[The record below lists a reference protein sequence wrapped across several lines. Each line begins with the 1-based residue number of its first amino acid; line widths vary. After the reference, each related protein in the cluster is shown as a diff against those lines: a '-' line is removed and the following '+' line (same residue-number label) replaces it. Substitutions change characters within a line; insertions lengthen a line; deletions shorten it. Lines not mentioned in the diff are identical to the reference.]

1 MPRNYEAEA
10 VRERIREATD
20 IVDLVSEH
28 VQLVK
33 KGHNY
38 SGLCPFHDEKTP
50 SFSVNPDRQFYHC
63 FGCGVGGDVFK
74 FIQEIDRVTFVEAV
88 KFLAERA
95 GIALPE
101 RSGPSRE
108 ETEAAD
114 ELYRANDLAQKY
126 FHHLLL
132 NDDVGAGALTY
143 LQTRGLTGETIARF
157 GLGYA
162 PPEWDALLKVAG
174 RRGLAPQILEQA
186 GLALPRSTGSGHY
199 DRFRDR
205 IAFPIANLS
214 NRIIAF
220 GARALQPDQEPK
232 YLNSPE
238 TPIYHKGRVLYGLSD
253 TRDAIRRQD
262 AVLVVEGY
270 MDLISLA
277 QAGIQHVV
285 ATSGTALTE
294 DHCLT
299 LARYARQV
307 VLLFDGDAAG
317 STAAMRGLA
326 VLLGTG
332 LPSLAVFLSK
342 GLDVRFISLPAGHD
356 PDSFVQKHGPDALLN
371 QAEEAQSVLNFYL
384 EQLAQQ
390 HDLSSV
396 EGRSRAIE
404 TFKPLIA
411 KLNKPGD
418 LIFRD
423 LLLREVSQR
432 LPVDEQF
439 LRDKLQASMR
449 PPHSSR
455 KALAEPPPTD
465 VPDLLRHELE
475 FIGLL
480 IKFPQFIPQTVRGF
494 APDLLSDDRT
504 QALYRT
510 LFDRHAQGKAI
521 DLGMIISGLDDALA
535 RLATQCAAQGSDE
548 EQVER
553 QWRDYLLYFQKN
565 ALDKRVSN
573 ACQALAEA
581 SNASDDSEIAR
592 ISAELVALN
601 QERQAVAAQQSS

>member
-1 MPRNYEAEA
+1 MPRIPEDILQ
-10 VRERIREATD
+10 RIRDATD
-20 IVDLVSEH
+20 IVDLISEH

-33 KGHNY
+33 KGRNY

-50 SFSVNPDRQFYHC
+50 SFSVDPDRQFYHC
-63 FGCGVGGDVFK
+63 FGCGVGGNVFK

-88 KFLAERA
+88 KFLAERT

-108 ETEAAD
+108 EAAADD

-132 NDDVGAGALTY
+132 NDDVGASARTY
-143 LQTRGLTGETIARF
+143 LQARGLAGDTIEHF

-162 PPEWDALLKVAG
+162 PSEWDALLKVAG
-174 RRGLAPQILEQA
+174 RRGLSPQILERA

-214 NRIIAF
+214 NRTIAF

-238 TPIYHKGRVLYGLSD
+238 TSIYQKGRVLYGLSE
-253 TRDAIRRQD
+253 TRDVIRRQD

-277 QAGIQHVV
+277 QIGIQHVV

-294 DHCLT
+294 DHCRL
-299 LARYARQV
+299 LARFARQV

-317 STAAMRGLA
+317 STAAMRALE
-326 VLLGTG
+326 VLLST
-332 LPSLAVFLSK
+332 
-342 GLDVRFISLPAGHD
+342 GLDVRVVSLPSEHD
-356 PDSFVQKHGPDALLN
+356 PDTFVQKHGPDALLKR
-371 QAEEAQSVLNFYL
+371 AENAQSVLDFYL

-390 HDLSSV
+390 YDLSSV
-396 EGRSRAIE
+396 EGKGRAVE

-411 KLNKPGD
+411 KLSKPQEAVR
-418 LIFRD
+418 RD
-423 LLLREVSQR
+423 LLLREVAQR
-432 LPVDEQF
+432 LSVDEQA
-439 LRDKLQASMR
+439 LRHEVQASVGHR
-449 PPHSSR
+449 PASR
-455 KALAEPPPTD
+455 REGSEPPPTTAA
-465 VPDLLRHELE
+465 PDPPRHELE

-480 IKFPQFIPQTVRGF
+480 LNFPQFIPQTAQEFV
-494 APDLLSDDRT
+494 PNSLSDART
-504 QALYRT
+504 QALCRT
-510 LFDRHAQGKAI
+510 LFDHHAHGKAI
-521 DLGMIISGLDDALA
+521 DLGMIMSELADDALA
-535 RLATQCAAQGSDE
+535 RLAAQCAAQGFDE

-553 QWRDYLLYFQKN
+553 QWRDYLLYFQKS
-565 ALDKRVSN
+565 ALQKRIDD
-573 ACQALAEA
+573 ARQALAT
-581 SNASDDSEIAR
+581 ASDDGEKAR
-592 ISAELVALN
+592 INVELVALY

>member
-10 VRERIREATD
+10 VRDRIRDATD
-20 IVDLVSEH
+20 IVALVSEH
-28 VQLVK
+28 VQLTRR
-33 KGHNY
+33 GRNFL
-38 SGLCPFHDEKTP
+38 GLCPFHEEKTP

-108 ETEAAD
+108 EAEAAD

-126 FHHLLL
+126 FHHLLFK
-132 NDDVGAGALTY
+132 DDVGANARTY
-143 LQTRGLTGETIARF
+143 LQTRRLTDETIARF

-174 RRGLAPQILEQA
+174 RRDLNPQILERA

-214 NRIIAF
+214 DRTIAF

-238 TPIYHKGRVLYGLSD
+238 TPIYHKGRVLYGLSI
-253 TRDAIRRQD
+253 TRDAIRRQN

-294 DHCLT
+294 DHGRL
-299 LARYARQV
+299 LARFARQV

-317 STAAMRGLA
+317 STAAMRA
-326 VLLGTG
+326 CEALLGTG
-332 LPSLAVFLSK
+332 LDACV
-342 GLDVRFISLPAGHD
+342 VSLPVEHD
-356 PDSFVQKHGPDALLN
+356 PDTFVQEHGADVLLER
-371 QAEEAQSVLNFYL
+371 AENAQSVLDFYL
-384 EQLAQQ
+384 DQLAQQ

-396 EGRSRAIE
+396 EGKTRAVE
-404 TFKPLIA
+404 RLKPLLA
-411 KLNKPGD
+411 KPRD
-418 LIFRD
+418 AVRRD
-423 LLLREVSQR
+423 LLLREVAER
-432 LPVDEQF
+432 LSVDEQS
-439 LRDKLQASMR
+439 LRHDLQASMR
-449 PPHSSR
+449 RPQR
-455 KALAEPPPTD
+455 PPTEPSPMAA
-465 VPDLLRHELE
+465 PDPPRHELE

-480 IKFPQFIPQTVRGF
+480 LNFPQLIPETVREV
-494 APDLLSDDRT
+494 APDSLSDART
-504 QALYRT
+504 QALCRT
-510 LFDRHAQGKAI
+510 LFDHHAHGKAI
-521 DLGMIISGLDDALA
+521 DLGMIISELEDDALA
-535 RLATQCAAQGSDE
+535 RLAAQCAAQGFDE

-565 ALDKRVSN
+565 ALQKRIAN
-573 ACQALAEA
+573 ARQALAA
-581 SNASDDSEIAR
+581 ASDDGEIAR

-601 QERQAVAAQQSS
+601 QERQAVATQQSS

>member
-1 MPRNYEAEA
+1 MPRNHEAEA
-10 VRERIREATD
+10 VRDRIRDATD

-28 VQLVK
+28 VQLTRR
-33 KGHNY
+33 GRNFL
-38 SGLCPFHDEKTP
+38 GLCPFHEEKTP
-50 SFSVNPDRQFYHC
+50 SFNVNPDRQFYHC
-63 FGCGVGGDVFK
+63 FGCGAGGDVFK
-74 FIQEIDRVTFVEAV
+74 FIQEIDRVTFIEAV

-132 NDDVGAGALTY
+132 NDDAGATARTY

-174 RRGLAPQILEQA
+174 RRGLSPQILERA

-205 IAFPIANLS
+205 ITFPIANIS
-214 NRIIAF
+214 NRTIAF

-238 TPIYHKGRVLYGLSD
+238 TSIYHKGRVLYGLSD
-253 TRDAIRRQD
+253 TRDAIRRRD

-270 MDLISLA
+270 MDLLSLV
-277 QAGIQHVV
+277 QAGIEHVT

-294 DHCLT
+294 DQCRT

-317 STAAMRGLA
+317 STAAMRGLE
-326 VLLGTG
+326 VILGTE
-332 LPSLAVFLSK
+332 
-342 GLDVRFISLPAGHD
+342 LDVRVVSLPTGHD
-356 PDSFVQKHGPDALLN
+356 PDSFVQEHGPEALLKR
-371 QAEEAQSVLNFYL
+371 AENAQSVLDFYF

-396 EGRSRAIE
+396 EGKARAVE
-404 TFKPLIA
+404 RLKPLLA
-411 KLNKPGD
+411 KPRD
-418 LIFRD
+418 AVRRD
-423 LLLREVSQR
+423 LLLREVAER
-432 LPVDEQF
+432 LSVDEQS
-439 LRDKLQASMR
+439 LRHDLQASMR
-449 PPHSSR
+449 RPQQPR
-455 KALAEPPPTD
+455 KAVAEPSPTA
-465 VPDLLRHELE
+465 VPDPPRHELE

-480 IKFPQFIPQTVRGF
+480 LNFPQLIPKTVREF
-494 APDLLSDDRT
+494 APDSLTDART
-504 QALYRT
+504 QALCRT
-510 LFDRHAQGKAI
+510 LFDHHAHGKAI
-521 DLGMIISGLDDALA
+521 DLGMIISELEDDTLS
-535 RLATQCAAQGSDE
+535 RLAAQCAAQGFDE

-565 ALDKRVSN
+565 ALQKRIDS
-573 ACQALAEA
+573 ARQALAA
-581 SNASDDSEIAR
+581 ASDDGEIVR

>member
-1 MPRNYEAEA
+1 MPLVPEDILQ
-10 VRERIREATD
+10 RIRDATD

-33 KGHNY
+33 KGRNY

-50 SFSVNPDRQFYHC
+50 SFSVDPDRQFYHC
-63 FGCGVGGDVFK
+63 FGCGVGGNAFK

-95 GIALPE
+95 GVALPE

-108 ETEAAD
+108 EDVAAD

-126 FHHLLL
+126 FHYLLL
-132 NDDVGAGALTY
+132 NDNVGASARTY
-143 LQTRGLTGETIARF
+143 LQTRGLTGETIERF

-162 PPEWDALLKVAG
+162 PQEWDALLKVAG
-174 RRGLAPQILEQA
+174 RRGLNPHILERA

-205 IAFPIANLS
+205 ITFPIANIS
-214 NRIIAF
+214 NRTIAF

-253 TRDAIRRQD
+253 TKDAIRRRD

-270 MDLISLA
+270 MDLLSLV
-277 QAGIQHVV
+277 QTGIEHVA

-294 DHCLT
+294 NQCRT

-317 STAAMRGLA
+317 STAAMRGLE
-326 VLLGTG
+326 VILGTG
-332 LPSLAVFLSK
+332 L
-342 GLDVRFISLPAGHD
+342 DVRVVSLPTGHD
-356 PDSFVQKHGPDALLN
+356 PDSFVQKYGPDELLKR
-371 QAEEAQSVLNFYL
+371 AENAQSVLDFYL

-396 EGRSRAIE
+396 EGKARAIE
-404 TFKPLIA
+404 RLKPLLA
-411 KLNKPGD
+411 KPRD
-418 LIFRD
+418 AVRRD
-423 LLLREVSQR
+423 LLLREVAQR
-432 LPVDEQF
+432 LAADEQ
-439 LRDKLQASMR
+439 A
-449 PPHSSR
+449 
-455 KALAEPPPTD
+455 
-465 VPDLLRHELE
+465 LRHEVQASVSHRPVSRKGGNKLSSTAVPDPPSPE
-475 FIGLL
+475 LQFIGLL
-480 IKFPQFIPQTVRGF
+480 INFPQFIPETARRL
-494 APDLLSDDRT
+494 APEEFLGDTRT
-504 QALYRT
+504 QALCRI

-521 DLGMIISGLDDALA
+521 DLGMIISGLEDDALTN
-535 RLATQCAAQGSDE
+535 LATQCASQAAAQCEAQDFDE
-548 EQVER
+548 EQVEQ

-565 ALDKRVSN
+565 ALKKRIDN
-573 ACQALAEA
+573 KEQALAQ
-581 SNASDDSEIAR
+581 ASDDDEKKR
-592 ISAELVALN
+592 LQAEHSTLC
-601 QERQAVAAQQSS
+601 QERKAVEDQLRS

>member
-1 MPRNYEAEA
+1 MPRIPEDILQ
-10 VRERIREATD
+10 RIRDATD
-20 IVDLVSEH
+20 IVDLISEH

-33 KGHNY
+33 KGRNY

-50 SFSVNPDRQFYHC
+50 SFSVDPDRQFYHC
-63 FGCGVGGDVFK
+63 FGCGVGGNAFK
-74 FIQEIDRVTFVEAV
+74 FIQEIDRVTFIEAV

-95 GIALPE
+95 GVALPE

-108 ETEAAD
+108 EAAADD

-132 NDDVGAGALTY
+132 NDDAGATARTY
-143 LQTRGLTGETIARF
+143 LQTRGLTSETIERF

-162 PPEWDALLKVAG
+162 PSGWDALLKVAG
-174 RRGLAPQILEQA
+174 RRGLNSQILERA

-205 IAFPIANLS
+205 VTFPIANLS
-214 NRIIAF
+214 ERIIAF

-238 TPIYHKGRVLYGLSD
+238 TPIYHKGRVLYGLSVARD
-253 TRDAIRRQD
+253 TIRRQD

-294 DHCLT
+294 DHCRL
-299 LARYARQV
+299 LARFARQV

-317 STAAMRGLA
+317 STAAMRALE

-332 LPSLAVFLSK
+332 LDARV
-342 GLDVRFISLPAGHD
+342 VSLPAEHD
-356 PDSFVQKHGPDALLN
+356 PDTFVQEHGPDALLKR
-371 QAEEAQSVLNFYL
+371 AENAQSVLDFYL

-390 HDLSSV
+390 HDFSSV
-396 EGRSRAIE
+396 EGKARAVE
-404 TFKPLIA
+404 RLKPLLA
-411 KLNKPGD
+411 KPRD
-418 LIFRD
+418 AVRRD
-423 LLLREVSQR
+423 LLLREVAER
-432 LPVDEQF
+432 LSVDEQS
-439 LRDKLQASMR
+439 LRHDLQASMR
-449 PPHSSR
+449 RPQQPRQAGPEPSPTAAPDPP
-455 KALAEPPPTD
+455 
-465 VPDLLRHELE
+465 RHELE

-480 IKFPQFIPQTVRGF
+480 FNFPQLIPETVREF
-494 APDLLSDDRT
+494 APDALTDART
-504 QALYRT
+504 QTLCRT
-510 LFDRHAQGKAI
+510 LFDHHAHGKAI
-521 DLGMIISGLDDALA
+521 DLGMIISELEDDALA
-535 RLATQCAAQGSDE
+535 RLVAQCAAQGFDE

-553 QWRDYLLYFQKN
+553 QWRDYLLYFQKSALQKRIDN
-565 ALDKRVSN
+565 AR
-573 ACQALAEA
+573 QALAT
-581 SNASDDSEIAR
+581 ASDDGEIAR

-601 QERQAVAAQQSS
+601 QERQAVSAQQSS

>member
-1 MPRNYEAEA
+1 MPRIPEDILQ
-10 VRERIREATD
+10 RIRDATD
-20 IVDLVSEH
+20 IVDLISEH

-33 KGHNY
+33 KGRNY

-50 SFSVNPDRQFYHC
+50 SFSVDPDRQFYHC
-63 FGCGVGGDVFK
+63 FGCGVGGNVFK
-74 FIQEIDRVTFVEAV
+74 FIQEIDRVTFIEAV

-95 GIALPE
+95 GVALPE

-108 ETEAAD
+108 EDAAAD

-132 NDDVGAGALTY
+132 NDDVGASARTY
-143 LQTRGLTGETIARF
+143 LQTRGLTGETIERF

-174 RRGLAPQILEQA
+174 RRGLNAQTLERA

-205 IAFPIANLS
+205 ITFPIANIS
-214 NRIIAF
+214 NRTIAF

-238 TPIYHKGRVLYGLSD
+238 TPIYHKGRVLYGLSIS
-253 TRDAIRRQD
+253 RDAIRRQD

-294 DHCLT
+294 DHGRL
-299 LARYARQV
+299 LARFARQV

-317 STAAMRGLA
+317 STAAMRA
-326 VLLGTG
+326 CEALLGTG
-332 LPSLAVFLSK
+332 LDARV
-342 GLDVRFISLPAGHD
+342 VSLPSEHD
-356 PDSFVQKHGPDALLN
+356 PDTFVQEHGSDVLLER
-371 QAEEAQSVLNFYL
+371 AENAQSVLDFYL

-396 EGRSRAIE
+396 EGKARAAE
-404 TFKPLIA
+404 RLKPLLA
-411 KLNKPGD
+411 KPRD
-418 LIFRD
+418 AVRRD
-423 LLLREVSQR
+423 LLLREVAER
-432 LPVDEQF
+432 LSIDEQS
-439 LRDKLQASMR
+439 LRHDLQASMR
-449 PPHSSR
+449 RPQR
-455 KALAEPPPTD
+455 KAVAEPSLTAAPEPP
-465 VPDLLRHELE
+465 RHELE
-475 FIGLL
+475 FMGLL
-480 IKFPQFIPQTVRGF
+480 LNFPQLISETVREF
-494 APDLLSDDRT
+494 APDSLTDART
-504 QALYRT
+504 QALCRI
-510 LFDRHAQGKAI
+510 LFDHHAHGKAI
-521 DLGMIISGLDDALA
+521 DLGMIISELEDDTLA
-535 RLATQCAAQGSDE
+535 RLAAQCAAQGFDE

-565 ALDKRVSN
+565 ALQKRIDD
-573 ACQALAEA
+573 ARQALAA
-581 SNASDDSEIAR
+581 ASDDSEIAR

>member
-1 MPRNYEAEA
+1 MPRIPEDILQ
-10 VRERIREATD
+10 RIRDATD
-20 IVDLVSEH
+20 IVDLISEH

-33 KGHNY
+33 KGRNY

-50 SFSVNPDRQFYHC
+50 SFSVDPDRQFYHC
-63 FGCGVGGDVFK
+63 FGCGVGGNVFK

-88 KFLAERA
+88 KFLADRA
-95 GIALPE
+95 SIALPE

-108 ETEAAD
+108 EAEAAD

-132 NDDVGAGALTY
+132 NDDVGASASTY
-143 LQTRGLTGETIARF
+143 LQTRGLTGETIERF

-174 RRGLAPQILEQA
+174 RRGLNPQILERA
-186 GLALPRSTGSGHY
+186 GLALLRSTGSGHY

-205 IAFPIANLS
+205 VTFPIANLS
-214 NRIIAF
+214 NRTIAF

-253 TRDAIRRQD
+253 TRDAIRRRD

-270 MDLISLA
+270 MDLLSLV
-277 QAGIQHVV
+277 QAGIEHVT

-294 DHCLT
+294 DQCRT

-317 STAAMRGLA
+317 STAAMRGLT

-332 LPSLAVFLSK
+332 LPSLAGLLSK
-342 GLDVRFISLPAGHD
+342 GLDVRFVSLPPEYD
-356 PDSFVQKHGPDALLN
+356 PDSFVQEHGPEALLKR
-371 QAEEAQSVLNFYL
+371 AENAQSVLDFYL

-390 HDLSSV
+390 HDLSSF
-396 EGRSRAIE
+396 EGRSSAVE

-411 KLNKPGD
+411 KLNKPED
-418 LIFRD
+418 LVFRD
-423 LLLREVSQR
+423 LLLRNVAQR
-432 LPVDEQF
+432 LPVDEKF

-449 PPHSSR
+449 RPQQPR
-455 KALAEPPPTD
+455 NIAAEPPPTA
-465 VPDLLRHELE
+465 VPNPPRHELE
-475 FIGLL
+475 FVGLL
-480 IKFPQFIPQTVRGF
+480 FNFPQLIPETVREF
-494 APDLLSDDRT
+494 APDSLTDART
-504 QALYRT
+504 QTLCRT
-510 LFDRHAQGKAI
+510 LFDHHAHGKAI
-521 DLGMIISGLDDALA
+521 DLSMIISELEDDALA
-535 RLATQCAAQGSDE
+535 RLAAQCAAQGFDE

-565 ALDKRVSN
+565 ALQKRIDN
-573 ACQALAEA
+573 ARQALAT
-581 SNASDDSEIAR
+581 ASDDGEIAR

-601 QERQAVAAQQSS
+601 QERQAVAAQQGS

>member
-1 MPRNYEAEA
+1 MPRIPEDILQ
-10 VRERIREATD
+10 RIRDATD

-28 VQLVK
+28 VQLTK
-33 KGHNY
+33 RGRNFF
-38 SGLCPFHDEKTP
+38 GICPFHDEKSP
-50 SFSVNPDRQFYHC
+50 SFSVDPDRQIYHC
-63 FGCGVGGDVFK
+63 FGCGVGGNAFK

-88 KFLAERA
+88 KFLAERT

-114 ELYRANDLAQKY
+114 EIYRANDLAQKY

-132 NDDVGAGALTY
+132 NDEVGTSAREY
-143 LQTRGLTGETIARF
+143 LQARRLTGETIARF

-174 RRGLAPQILEQA
+174 RRGLSPQILERA
-186 GLALPRSTGSGHY
+186 GLALPRSKGSGHY

-205 IAFPIANLS
+205 VAFPIANLS

-253 TRDAIRRQD
+253 TRDAIRRRD

-270 MDLISLA
+270 MDLLSLV
-277 QAGIQHVV
+277 QAGIEHVT

-294 DHCLT
+294 DQCRT

-317 STAAMRGLA
+317 STAAMRGLE
-326 VLLGTG
+326 VILGTG
-332 LPSLAVFLSK
+332 L
-342 GLDVRFISLPAGHD
+342 DVRVVSLPTRHD
-356 PDSFVQKHGPDALLN
+356 PDTFVQEHGPDALLK
-371 QAEEAQSVLNFYL
+371 QAENAQSVLDFYL

-396 EGRSRAIE
+396 EGKAHAIE
-404 TFKPLIA
+404 RLKPLLA
-411 KLNKPGD
+411 KPRD
-418 LIFRD
+418 AVRRD
-423 LLLREVSQR
+423 LLLREVAER
-432 LPVDEQF
+432 LSVDEQS
-439 LRDKLQASMR
+439 LRHDLQASIRR
-449 PPHSSR
+449 PQQSR
-455 KALAEPPPTD
+455 QAPAEPSPTA
-465 VPDLLRHELE
+465 VPDPPRHELE
-475 FIGLL
+475 FMGLL
-480 IKFPQFIPQTVRGF
+480 LNFPQLIPESVREF
-494 APDLLSDDRT
+494 APDTLTDART
-504 QALYRT
+504 QTLCRT
-510 LFDRHAQGKAI
+510 LFDHHAHGKAI
-521 DLGMIISGLDDALA
+521 DLGMIISELEDDALA
-535 RLATQCAAQGSDE
+535 RLVAQCAAQGSDE

-565 ALDKRVSN
+565 ALQKRIDD
-573 ACQALAEA
+573 ALQALATA
-581 SNASDDSEIAR
+581 ADDGEIAR

>member
-1 MPRNYEAEA
+1 MPRIPEDILQ
-10 VRERIREATD
+10 RIRDATD
-20 IVDLVSEH
+20 IVDLISEH

-33 KGHNY
+33 KGRNY

-50 SFSVNPDRQFYHC
+50 SFSVDPDRQFYHC
-63 FGCGVGGDVFK
+63 FGCGVGGNVFK

-88 KFLAERA
+88 KFLADRA
-95 GIALPE
+95 GVALPE
-101 RSGPSRE
+101 HSGPSRE

-114 ELYRANDLAQKY
+114 NLYRANDLAQKY

-132 NDDVGAGALTY
+132 NDDVGANARTY
-143 LQTRGLTGETIARF
+143 LQTRSLTGETIEHF

-174 RRGLAPQILEQA
+174 RRDLNPHILERA

-205 IAFPIANLS
+205 VIFPIANLS
-214 NRIIAF
+214 DRTIAF

-238 TPIYHKGRVLYGLSD
+238 TPIYHKGRVLYGLSI

-262 AVLVVEGY
+262 AALVVEGY

-294 DHCLT
+294 DHGRL
-299 LARYARQV
+299 LARFARQV

-317 STAAMRGLA
+317 DAAAMRA
-326 VLLGTG
+326 CEALLGTG
-332 LPSLAVFLSK
+332 LDARV
-342 GLDVRFISLPAGHD
+342 VSLPSEHD
-356 PDSFVQKHGPDALLN
+356 PDTFVQEHGSDALLKR
-371 QAEEAQSVLNFYL
+371 AENAQSVLDFYL

-396 EGRSRAIE
+396 EGKARAVE
-404 TFKPLIA
+404 RLKPLLSKSRDA
-411 KLNKPGD
+411 VR
-418 LIFRD
+418 RD
-423 LLLREVSQR
+423 LLLREVAER
-432 LPVDEQF
+432 LSVDEQS
-439 LRDKLQASMR
+439 LRHDLQASIRR
-449 PPHSSR
+449 PQQPR
-455 KALAEPPPTD
+455 KAVAEPSPTATPAPP
-465 VPDLLRHELE
+465 RHELE
-475 FIGLL
+475 FMGLL
-480 IKFPQFIPQTVRGF
+480 LNFPQLIPETVREF
-494 APDLLSDDRT
+494 TPDSLSDTRT
-504 QALYRT
+504 QALCRT
-510 LFDRHAQGKAI
+510 FFDHHAHGKAI
-521 DLGMIISGLDDALA
+521 DLGTIISELQDDALI
-535 RLATQCAAQGSDE
+535 RLVAQCAAQGFDA

-553 QWRDYLLYFQKN
+553 QWRDYLRYFQKN
-565 ALDKRVSN
+565 ALQQRIAN
-573 ACQALAEA
+573 ARQALAA
-581 SNASDDSEIAR
+581 ASDEGEVAR

>member
-1 MPRNYEAEA
+1 MPRNHEAEA
-10 VRERIREATD
+10 VRDRIRDATD

-28 VQLVK
+28 VQLTRR
-33 KGHNY
+33 GRNFL
-38 SGLCPFHDEKTP
+38 GLCPFHDEKTP

-63 FGCGVGGDVFK
+63 FGCGAGGDVFK

-95 GIALPE
+95 GVALPE

-132 NDDVGAGALTY
+132 NDEVGTSARTY
-143 LQTRGLTGETIARF
+143 LQTRRLAGETIERF

-162 PPEWDALLKVAG
+162 PPEWDSLLKVAG
-174 RRGLAPQILEQA
+174 RRDLNPQILERA

-205 IAFPIANLS
+205 VTFPIANLS
-214 NRIIAF
+214 DRTIAF

-238 TPIYHKGRVLYGLSD
+238 TPIYHKGRVLYGLSI

-294 DHCLT
+294 DHGRL
-299 LARYARQV
+299 LARFARQV

-317 STAAMRGLA
+317 STAAMRA
-326 VLLGTG
+326 CEALLGTG
-332 LPSLAVFLSK
+332 LDARV
-342 GLDVRFISLPAGHD
+342 VSLPAEHD
-356 PDSFVQKHGPDALLN
+356 PDTFVQEHGADVLLER
-371 QAEEAQSVLNFYL
+371 AENAQSVLDFYL
-384 EQLAQQ
+384 DQLAQQ

-396 EGRSRAIE
+396 EGKARAVE
-404 TFKPLIA
+404 RLKPLLA
-411 KLNKPGD
+411 KPRD
-418 LIFRD
+418 AVRRD
-423 LLLREVSQR
+423 LLLREVAER
-432 LPVDEQF
+432 LSVNEQS
-439 LRDKLQASMR
+439 LRHDLQASMR
-449 PPHSSR
+449 RLQQPR
-455 KALAEPPPTD
+455 KAVAEPSPTAVSNPPR
-465 VPDLLRHELE
+465 PELE

-480 IKFPQFIPQTVRGF
+480 INFPQFMPETVRAF
-494 APDLLSDDRT
+494 SPDSLSDART
-504 QALYRT
+504 QALCRT
-510 LFDRHAQGKAI
+510 LFDRHAHGKAI
-521 DLGMIISGLDDALA
+521 DPRMIISELADDALK
-535 RLATQCAAQGSDE
+535 RLVAQCAAQDFDE
-548 EQVER
+548 EQVKR
-553 QWRDYLLYFQKN
+553 QWHDYLLHFQESVLEKRIEN
-565 ALDKRVSN
+565 ELQALDQASRSSN
-573 ACQALAEA
+573 NDEVERILKKIDKLKKDQLAVEA
-581 SNASDDSEIAR
+581 QRRS
-592 ISAELVALN
+592 
-601 QERQAVAAQQSS
+601 

>member
-1 MPRNYEAEA
+1 MLRNHEAEA
-10 VRERIREATD
+10 IRDRIRDATD

-28 VQLVK
+28 VQLARR
-33 KGHNY
+33 GRNFL
-38 SGLCPFHDEKTP
+38 GLCPFHEEKTP
-50 SFSVNPDRQFYHC
+50 SFNVNPDRQFYHC

-132 NDDVGAGALTY
+132 KDDVGTSARTY
-143 LQTRGLTGETIARF
+143 LQTRRLTDETIAHF

-162 PPEWDALLKVAG
+162 PPEWDALLKVGG
-174 RRGLAPQILEQA
+174 RRGLSPQILERA
-186 GLALPRSTGSGHY
+186 GLALPRSKGSGHY

-214 NRIIAF
+214 NRTIAF
-220 GARALQPDQEPK
+220 GARTLQADQQPK

-238 TPIYHKGRVLYGLSD
+238 TPIYHKGRVLYGLAD
-253 TRDAIRRQD
+253 TRDAIRRRD
-262 AVLVVEGY
+262 AALVVEGY

-277 QAGIQHVV
+277 QAGIRHVV

-294 DHCLT
+294 DHGRL

-317 STAAMRGLA
+317 STAAMRA
-326 VLLGTG
+326 CEALLGTG
-332 LPSLAVFLSK
+332 LDARV
-342 GLDVRFISLPAGHD
+342 VSLPAEHD
-356 PDSFVQKHGPDALLN
+356 PDSFVQEHGPDALLKR
-371 QAEEAQSVLNFYL
+371 AENAQSVLDFYL
-384 EQLAQQ
+384 KQLAQQ
-390 HDLSSV
+390 HDLSSI
-396 EGRSRAIE
+396 EGKARAAE
-404 TFKPLIA
+404 KLKPLLA
-411 KLNKPGD
+411 KPRD
-418 LIFRD
+418 AVRRD
-423 LLLREVSQR
+423 LLLREVAER
-432 LPVDEQF
+432 LSVDEQS
-439 LRDKLQASMR
+439 LRHDLQTALRR
-449 PPHSSR
+449 PQQSR
-455 KALAEPPPTD
+455 KAVAEPSPIAAPDPP
-465 VPDLLRHELE
+465 RHELE

-480 IKFPQFIPQTVRGF
+480 LNFPQLIPQTTREF
-494 APDLLSDDRT
+494 AHDSLSDART
-504 QALYRT
+504 QALCRA
-510 LFDRHAQGKAI
+510 LFNRHAHGKAI
-521 DLGMIISGLDDALA
+521 NLGTIISELQNDELA
-535 RLATQCAAQGSDE
+535 RLVAQCAAQGFDE

-565 ALDKRVSN
+565 ALQRRIAN
-573 ACQALAEA
+573 ARQALAG
-581 SNASDDSEIAR
+581 ASDESEIAH

-601 QERQAVAAQQSS
+601 QERQAVVAQQSP

>member
-1 MPRNYEAEA
+1 MPRIPEDILQ
-10 VRERIREATD
+10 RIRDATD
-20 IVDLVSEH
+20 IVDLISEH

-33 KGHNY
+33 KGRNY

-50 SFSVNPDRQFYHC
+50 SFSVDPDRQFYHC
-63 FGCGVGGDVFK
+63 FGCGVGGNAFK

-88 KFLAERA
+88 KFLAERT

-108 ETEAAD
+108 EDAATD

-132 NDDVGAGALTY
+132 NDDVGASARTY
-143 LQTRGLTGETIARF
+143 LQTRRLSGDTIERF

-174 RRGLAPQILEQA
+174 RRGLSPQILERA
-186 GLALPRSTGSGHY
+186 GLALQSSKSSGHY

-214 NRIIAF
+214 NRTIAF

-238 TPIYHKGRVLYGLSD
+238 TSIYQKGRVLYGLSE
-253 TRDAIRRQD
+253 TRDVIRRQD

-277 QAGIQHVV
+277 QIGIQHVV

-294 DHCLT
+294 DHCRL
-299 LARYARQV
+299 LARFARQV

-317 STAAMRGLA
+317 STAAMRALE
-326 VLLGTG
+326 VLLST
-332 LPSLAVFLSK
+332 
-342 GLDVRFISLPAGHD
+342 GLDVRVVSLPSEHD
-356 PDSFVQKHGPDALLN
+356 PDTFVQKHGPDALLKR
-371 QAEEAQSVLNFYL
+371 AENAQSVLDFYL

-390 HDLSSV
+390 YDLSSV
-396 EGRSRAIE
+396 EGKGRAVE

-411 KLNKPGD
+411 KLNKPQEAVR
-418 LIFRD
+418 RD
-423 LLLREVSQR
+423 LLLREVAQR
-432 LPVDEQF
+432 LSVDEQA
-439 LRDKLQASMR
+439 LRHEVQASVGHR
-449 PPHSSR
+449 PASR
-455 KALAEPPPTD
+455 REGSEPPPTTAA
-465 VPDLLRHELE
+465 PDPPRHELE

-480 IKFPQFIPQTVRGF
+480 LNFPQFIPQTAQEFV
-494 APDLLSDDRT
+494 PNSLSDART
-504 QALYRT
+504 QALCRT
-510 LFDRHAQGKAI
+510 LFDHHAHGKAI
-521 DLGMIISGLDDALA
+521 DLGMIMSELADDALA
-535 RLATQCAAQGSDE
+535 RLAAQCAAQGFDE

-553 QWRDYLLYFQKN
+553 QWRDYLLYFQKSALQKRIDN
-565 ALDKRVSN
+565 AR
-573 ACQALAEA
+573 QALAT
-581 SNASDDSEIAR
+581 ASDDGEIAR

-601 QERQAVAAQQSS
+601 QDRQAVAAQQSS

>member
-1 MPRNYEAEA
+1 MPRIPEDILQ
-10 VRERIREATD
+10 RIRDATD

-33 KGHNY
+33 KGRNY

-50 SFSVNPDRQFYHC
+50 SFSVDPDRQFYHC
-63 FGCGVGGDVFK
+63 FGCGVGGNVFK
-74 FIQEIDRVTFVEAV
+74 FVQEIDRVTFVEAV

-95 GIALPE
+95 GVALPE

-108 ETEAAD
+108 EDAAAD
-114 ELYRANDLAQKY
+114 ELYRANDLARKY
-126 FHHLLL
+126 FRHLLL
-132 NDDVGAGALTY
+132 NDDVGASARTY
-143 LQTRGLTGETIARF
+143 LKTRRLSGETIERF

-174 RRGLAPQILEQA
+174 RRGLSPQVLERA

-199 DRFRDR
+199 DRFRNR
-205 IAFPIANLS
+205 VTFPIANLS
-214 NRIIAF
+214 DRTIAF

-238 TPIYHKGRVLYGLSD
+238 TPIYHKGRVLYGLSIA
-253 TRDAIRRQD
+253 RDVIRRQD

-294 DHCLT
+294 DHCRL
-299 LARYARQV
+299 LARFARQV

-317 STAAMRGLA
+317 STAAMRGLT

-332 LPSLAVFLSK
+332 LPSLATLLSK
-342 GLDVRFISLPAGHD
+342 GLDVRFVSLPAEHD
-356 PDSFVQKHGPDALLN
+356 PDSFVQEHGPDALLKR
-371 QAEEAQSVLNFYL
+371 AENAQSVLDFYL

-396 EGRSRAIE
+396 EGRNHAVE

-411 KLNKPGD
+411 TLNKSQD
-418 LIFRD
+418 AVLRD
-423 LLLREVSQR
+423 LLLREVAGR
-432 LPVDEQF
+432 LSVDEQS
-439 LRDKLQASMR
+439 LRHDLQASMR
-449 PPHSSR
+449 RPQRPR
-455 KALAEPPPTD
+455 TAVDEPPPTAA
-465 VPDLLRHELE
+465 PDPPRHELE

-480 IKFPQFIPQTVRGF
+480 LNFPQFIPATAQEF
-494 APDLLSDDRT
+494 AIDALADART
-504 QALYRT
+504 QALCRT

-521 DLGMIISGLDDALA
+521 DLGMIISGLEDDALA
-535 RLATQCAAQGSDE
+535 RLAAQCAAQGSDE
-548 EQVER
+548 EQVEQ
-553 QWRDYLLYFQKN
+553 QWRDYLLYFQKDALQKRIAN
-565 ALDKRVSN
+565 AR
-573 ACQALAEA
+573 QALAA
-581 SNASDDSEIAR
+581 ASDDGEIAR